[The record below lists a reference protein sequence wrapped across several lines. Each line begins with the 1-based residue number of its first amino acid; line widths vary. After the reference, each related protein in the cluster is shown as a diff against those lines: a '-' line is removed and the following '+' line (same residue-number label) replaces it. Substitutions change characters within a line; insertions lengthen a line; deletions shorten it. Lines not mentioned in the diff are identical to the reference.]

1 MTAGRAG
8 PRSASARRLAA
19 PPNRRRPCRE
29 VSAGVGGA
37 RAGTASD
44 WTGCAGGRGGR
55 CDTASAGESPELHV
69 LFHRSPGGGRR
80 GGAGPVASPR
90 GRCALSPDWTRHRG
104 RGECGSRQR
113 RGRAVR
119 ECAPR
124 GSGFDS
130 CGRRLWARFWE
141 GAGPVGDPGP
151 CWNAGMG
158 GVLLT
163 GVWTVRLLLVGAA
176 LRNSL
181 ALAEAPGR
189 VEVRGSEPQ
198 IRTEIPVI
206 ARSSWTHRTAVFC
219 CCCFPILFS
228 RCKKSP
234 FSAQGLGRVD
244 GTG

>member
-1 MTAGRAG
+1 
-8 PRSASARRLAA
+8 
-19 PPNRRRPCRE
+19 
-29 VSAGVGGA
+29 
-37 RAGTASD
+37 
-44 WTGCAGGRGGR
+44 
-55 CDTASAGESPELHV
+55 
-69 LFHRSPGGGRR
+69 
-80 GGAGPVASPR
+80 
-90 GRCALSPDWTRHRG
+90 
-104 RGECGSRQR
+104 
-113 RGRAVR
+113 
-119 ECAPR
+119 
-124 GSGFDS
+124 
-130 CGRRLWARFWE
+130 
-141 GAGPVGDPGP
+141 
-151 CWNAGMG
+151 MG

-206 ARSSWTHRTAVFC
+206 ARSSWTDRTAVFC

-234 FSAQGLGRVD
+234 SSAQGLGRVD